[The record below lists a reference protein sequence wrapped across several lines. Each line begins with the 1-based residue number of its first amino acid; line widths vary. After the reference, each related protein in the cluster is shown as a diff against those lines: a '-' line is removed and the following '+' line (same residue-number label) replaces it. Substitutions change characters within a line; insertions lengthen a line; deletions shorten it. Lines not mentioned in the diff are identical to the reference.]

1 MVIFARIFLIIKGVV
16 VAMDNM
22 LETIYN
28 IFMSKLQD
36 LEMGHVLKDSDLCE
50 IWNLI
55 HAYELIDDN
64 VISIK
69 EQKQI
74 IEYYGEN

>member
-1 MVIFARIFLIIKGVV
+1 MVV
-16 VAMDNM
+16 MDNM

-50 IWNLI
+50 IWNII

-64 VISIK
+64 IISIK

-74 IEYYGEN
+74 IEYYGE

>member
-1 MVIFARIFLIIKGVV
+1 MEIFAKTYLMIKGAV
-16 VAMDNM
+16 VAMDNI
-22 LETIYN
+22 LETIYD

-50 IWNLI
+50 IWDLI
-55 HAYELIDDN
+55 HAYELIDN
-64 VISIK
+64 KIISVK

>member
-1 MVIFARIFLIIKGVV
+1 
-16 VAMDNM
+16 MDNI
-22 LETIYN
+22 LETIYD

-50 IWNLI
+50 VLNLI
-55 HAYELIDDN
+55 HAYELIDN
-64 VISIK
+64 NIISTK

>member
-1 MVIFARIFLIIKGVV
+1 M

-28 IFMSKLQD
+28 IFVSKLQD

-50 IWNLI
+50 IWNII

-64 VISIK
+64 IISIK

-74 IEYYGEN
+74 IEYYGE

>member
-1 MVIFARIFLIIKGVV
+1 METYVKTYLKIKGAVV
-16 VAMDNM
+16 VMDNI

-50 IWNLI
+50 IWDLI
-55 HAYELIDDN
+55 RAYELIDDDI
-64 VISIK
+64 ISIK

>member
-1 MVIFARIFLIIKGVV
+1 
-16 VAMDNM
+16 MDNM
-22 LETIYN
+22 LETIYD

-50 IWNLI
+50 IWNMI

-64 VISIK
+64 MISIK

>member
-1 MVIFARIFLIIKGVV
+1 M

-50 IWNLI
+50 IWNII

-64 VISIK
+64 IISIK
-69 EQKQI
+69 EQK
-74 IEYYGEN
+74 